1 MSRLQPQFYKNFDAG
16 MVTNVNENVTPPGS
30 VALALN
36 MQGDEELGSL
46 TTRKGTQLIGTQVQ
60 DNKTCLGLHNFRD
73 SDGTNNA
80 LIAFFNNSGDT
91 QSVGTKVGTGSI
103 TGLTAQT
110 ASKKHRMLTYL
121 DSVLIVNGTDA
132 PKSYNGATVITT
144 GGAFDL
150 ANIPFSE
157 PSLCIEWLDR
167 VYLAGD
173 TSNPDRIYYS
183 STPVSGAVSWTSG
196 NGFIDLEPEDGAGNI
211 KGFGKVPGFL
221 LIFKERGM
229 KRWNFDSAFPES
241 LIDIGAPNQES
252 IISSGGLCAF
262 YSASSKDAK
271 GFFITN
277 GGRPQ
282 SISHD
287 RPRSIKKWIDAI
299 PQAAEANIAGHG
311 TSRSFMWSVGDLT
324 VDGRTYSNVVFYY
337 NYILDQWSVRSYPT
351 QLHFF
356 SSYVDSNNVNTIAA
370 GDDDGNVIEIDA
382 DTYTNHDGSKIYY
395 EVLFQDEDFQYN
407 QVKEISDSV
416 VVNSK
421 NLKGGEIVLI
431 EKKDSGER
439 THTGKIDGRISE
451 LELKEAVKAN
461 IIQIGVRGE
470 VTGAE
475 GVLKEVEIPNIDVKN
490 SYVWSKIAI
499 QTLT

>member
-1 MSRLQPQFYKNFDAG
+1 MSRIQPQFYKNYDSG

-30 VALALN
+30 VVKAIN
-36 MQGDEELGSL
+36 GQFDEELGSFV
-46 TTRKGTQLIGTQVQ
+46 TRLGTLLIGTQVQ
-60 DNKTCLGLHNFRD
+60 SGKTCLGLHNFRD
-73 SDGTNNA
+73 SDGSNHA

-91 QSVGTKVGTGSI
+91 QSIGTKIGTGSI

-132 PKSYNGATVITT
+132 PASYNGATVITT
-144 GGAFDL
+144 AGAFDL

-173 TSNPDRIYYS
+173 TANPDRIYYS
-183 STPVSGAVSWTSG
+183 STPSGGAVSWTSG

-229 KRWNFDSAFPES
+229 KRWNFDSAFPET

-252 IISSGGLCAF
+252 IISKGGLCAF
-262 YSASSKDAK
+262 YSASNKDAK
-271 GFFITN
+271 GFYITN

-287 RPRSIKKWIDAI
+287 RARSIKKWVDAI
-299 PQAAEANIAGHG
+299 PQSAEADIAGVG
-311 TSRSFMWSVGDLT
+311 TSRAFMWSVGDLT
-324 VDGRTYSNVVFYY
+324 VDGDTYKNVVFYY
-337 NYILDQWSVRSYPT
+337 NFLLDQWSIRTYPT
-351 QLHFF
+351 KFSFF
-356 SSYVDSNNVNTIAA
+356 SSYVDANSVNTIVG
-370 GDDDGNVIEIDA
+370 GDNDGNVIELDA
-382 DTYTNHDGSKIYY
+382 TDTFVDHSGQPIYY
-395 EVLFQDEDFQYN
+395 EILHQEEDFQYN

-416 VVNSK
+416 VVNSE
-421 NLKGGEIVLI
+421 NMEDAEIILKVNGKE
-431 EKKDSGER
+431 
-439 THTGKIDGRISE
+439 THTGKVTGRVSE
-451 LELKEAVKAN
+451 LSLK
-461 IIQIGVRGE
+461 QP
-470 VTGAE
+470 VTGNLIQVGIRGRVKGAR
-475 GVLKEVEIPNIDVKN
+475 GVLKEIEIPNIDVKN
-490 SYVWSKIAI
+490 TYS
-499 QTLT
+499 